1 MSDKELAP
9 ISVEAVAI
17 DDLDSIKVIAN
28 ADTSK
33 ENRAGI
39 GERADAVFGLASNV
53 IDLVEGK
60 QLYKVEV
67 PEGYSL
73 KDLVASKKDPEAVRA
88 LVRDPKG
95 RLSGDVSLKA
105 TGISPAQIAS
115 VGLAAAA
122 MVVGQAYMTEISDSL
137 QRIDAKLES
146 IATMIAPIRRRKSK
160 TPWTSPGPTQPFMT
174 ITSKNPPRHD
184 KRQETRSRAGTTT
197 SVKLSIGSP
206 SNSPASKARS
216 GALPNAKKTSNRCL
230 KRFNPTRPS
239 SARVSR
245 PCRRSP

>member
-9 ISVEAVAI
+9 ISVEVVAI
-17 DDLDSIKVIAN
+17 DDLNSIKVIAN
-28 ADTSK
+28 TNASK
-33 ENRAGI
+33 ENNAGI
-39 GERADAVFGLASNV
+39 GERADALLGLASDV

-105 TGISPAQIAS
+105 TGVSPAQIAS
-115 VGLAAAA
+115 IGLAAAA

-146 IATMIAPIRRRKSK
+146 IASMIA
-160 TPWTSPGPTQPFMT
+160 
-174 ITSKNPPRHD
+174 
-184 KRQETRSRAGTTT
+184 
-197 SVKLSIGSP
+197 
-206 SNSPASKARS
+206 
-216 GALPNAKKTSNRCL
+216 
-230 KRFNPTRPS
+230 
-239 SARVSR
+239 
-245 PCRRSP
+245 